1 MGNIEFAGF
10 LFDDAGDAVN
20 GATVNI
26 YDRNTITP
34 SRANTTTNSSGYFT
48 ISHGTEGRF
57 DIEFTSGS
65 SKRRV
70 KYDGAWQM
78 QELELANLL
87 IRNPANTF
95 KYDIVPAAIV
105 ADRALTLPLIT
116 GADTLVSLGVAGTFS
131 AIMTHSADIILQD
144 ASDLALGTGSDALL
158 RWSTADASA
167 HTTVLAL
174 DNTNQSLQITDVA
187 AIATDWGLTDQ
198 THPTI
203 YIHSNTSP
211 IANYLR
217 IGGHDGTTAHVDVVG
232 GTTLA
237 LQIGGASQ
245 ATVTAA
251 VLNIPA
257 GNTYQ
262 VNGTD
267 VLSNNTLGTGVLTSS
282 VTTVGVLN
290 SGSITSGFGSIN
302 NGSST
307 ITTTGLISGGSLDI
321 DDVLINGTTIGHT
334 DDTDLLTLTSGLVT
348 VAGEV
353 SMTTLDIGGTNVSS
367 TAAEL
372 NILDGVTSTAA
383 ELNILDG
390 VTSTAAELNILDGVT
405 STAAE
410 LNIVD
415 GVTATAA
422 EINISDGDTSA
433 TGTTVADA
441 DRVVYNDN
449 GTMKQVAVTDLAAY
463 FDDEITAMPNL
474 VTTAATTVGVLGSGS
489 IASGFGNIDV
499 GSSTIAATGTHTG
512 PSGTW
517 DSGGMD
523 IASGDSY
530 AINGTDVLVA
540 ATLGSGVTASSL
552 TSVGTLTG
560 LTLSGLIKRDVN
572 AGITAGTTQTQ
583 GGGVALTAEVNEV
596 STVANDD
603 DTVVLP
609 TAVAGLK
616 IVIINNGA
624 NRLKIFPAASDNL
637 GAGSNTA
644 LAGGVATGSNITFMA
659 YDATNWEEV

>member
-372 NILDGVTSTAA
+372 NILDGVTATAA
-383 ELNILDG
+383 ELNI
-390 VTSTAAELNILDGVT
+390 
-405 STAAE
+405 
-410 LNIVD
+410 
-415 GVTATAA
+415 
-422 EINISDGDTSA
+422 SDGNTSA

-449 GTMKQVAVTDLAAY
+449 GTMKQVAMTDLAAY
-463 FDDEITAMPNL
+463 FDDEITAMPYL

>member
-282 VTTVGVLN
+282 LTTVGVLN
-290 SGSITSGFGSIN
+290 SGSITSGFGSID

-321 DDVLINGTTIGHT
+321 DDILIDGTTIGHT

-372 NILDGVTSTAA
+372 NIL
-383 ELNILDG
+383 
-390 VTSTAAELNILDGVT
+390 
-405 STAAE
+405 
-410 LNIVD
+410 D

-583 GGGVALTAEVNEV
+583 GGGQALTAEVNEV